1 MIVETSN
8 HKTYQVGLCGS
19 YQLKNIATTLTAI
32 DQLTEL
38 DYKIS
43 NSSIRKGFENVTEI
57 TGFKGRWQ
65 QLQQAPTVITDTGHN
80 VGGFRYI
87 VEQLQAQTYKTL
99 RIIIGMVND
108 KDISA
113 VLALLPVDARYYFT
127 QANIIRALPAEEL
140 KKQAESFGLKGE
152 AYSSV
157 KEAVREALEESD
169 QNDFVFI
176 GGSNFVV
183 GEAIPI
189 F

>member
-1 MIVETSN
+1 
-8 HKTYQVGLCGS
+8 
-19 YQLKNIATTLTAI
+19 
-32 DQLTEL
+32 
-38 DYKIS
+38 
-43 NSSIRKGFENVTEI
+43 
-57 TGFKGRWQ
+57 
-65 QLQQAPTVITDTGHN
+65 
-80 VGGFRYI
+80 
-87 VEQLQAQTYKTL
+87 
-99 RIIIGMVND
+99 
-108 KDISA
+108 
-113 VLALLPVDARYYFT
+113 LLPVDARYYFT